1 MKNKNILVFGSTG
14 FIGRSL
20 TKRLLQ
26 NGDKLVC
33 PVRNASR
40 VKRNILSGDIG
51 QIDVIE
57 FDINNLDEIKSL
69 IEKSDVVINLI
80 GILYEKINISF
91 ELAHYLL
98 PKKIATYCEL
108 YKKPFLHVSSLGS
121 TFQTK
126 SNYLISKKMGEEF
139 IENNNNKHI
148 IIRPS
153 TVYGEEDNFINLFGK
168 MAKIL
173 PFLPLIKKG
182 KTKFQPIYVND
193 LSLFIFNLLKNFEQ
207 YKNSNLAAVGNEIF
221 TFKEILS
228 HIFFSLNKR
237 ERFLHIPS
245 FLAIIQGKV
254 LEKLPRPLFTY
265 DQYVTLSHDSISE
278 GSQKLVTEI
287 LNQDLSN
294 MKIITSKY
302 LEKFIDKV

>member
-26 NGDKLVC
+26 NGDKLIC
-33 PVRNASR
+33 PVRNANR

-51 QIDVIE
+51 QIEVIE
-57 FDINNLDEIKSL
+57 FDIHNLEEIKTL
-69 IEKSDVVINLI
+69 IANSDLVINLI
-80 GILYEKINISF
+80 GILYEKNNLSF
-91 ELAHYLL
+91 ELVHYLL
-98 PKKIATYCEL
+98 PKKIANYCEL
-108 YKKPFLHVSSLGS
+108 YKKPFLHVSGLGS

-139 IENNNNKHI
+139 IENNNTNHI
-148 IIRPS
+148 IVRPS
-153 TVYGEEDNFINLFGK
+153 TVYGEEDNFFNLFGK

-173 PFLPLIKKG
+173 PFLPLIKNG
-182 KTKFQPIYVND
+182 MTKFQPIYVND
-193 LSLFIFNLLKNFEQ
+193 LSLLIFNLLNNFEN
-207 YKNSNLAAVGNEIF
+207 YKNSNIAAVGNEIF

-228 HIFFSLNKR
+228 HIFLSLKKK
-237 ERFLHIPS
+237 ERFFYIPS

-254 LEKLPRPLFTY
+254 LEKLPKPLFTY

-287 LNQDLSN
+287 LKQDLSD
-294 MKIITSKY
+294 MKVITSEY
-302 LEKFIDKV
+302 LKKFIDKV

>member
-14 FIGRSL
+14 FIGRSIS
-20 TKRLLQ
+20 KRLLQ
-26 NGDKLVC
+26 NGDKLIC

-51 QIDVIE
+51 QIEVIE

-69 IEKSDVVINLI
+69 IEKSDLVINLI
-80 GILYEKINISF
+80 GILYEQNNLSF

-98 PKKIATYCEL
+98 PKKIAGYCEL
-108 YKKPFLHVSSLGS
+108 FKKPFLHVSSLGS

-139 IENNNNKHI
+139 IENNNTNHI
-148 IIRPS
+148 IVRPS

-173 PFLPLIKKG
+173 PFLPLIKNG
-182 KTKFQPIYVND
+182 ATRFQPIYVND
-193 LSLFIFNLLKNFEQ
+193 LSLLIFNLINNFDE

-228 HIFFSLNKR
+228 HIFLSLKKK
-237 ERFLHIPS
+237 ERFFYIPS
-245 FLAIIQGKV
+245 FLAILQGKL
-254 LEKLPRPLFTY
+254 LEKLPKPLFTY

-278 GSQKLVTEI
+278 GGQKLITEI
-287 LNQDLSN
+287 LKQDLSD
-294 MKIITSKY
+294 MKVITSEY
-302 LEKFIDKV
+302 LKKFIDKV

>member
-14 FIGRSL
+14 FIGRSI

-26 NGDKLVC
+26 NGNKLLC

-51 QIDVIE
+51 QIEVID
-57 FDINNLDEIKSL
+57 FDIKNLYEIKNL
-69 IEKSDVVINLI
+69 IEKSDLVVNLV
-80 GILYEKINISF
+80 GILYETKSISF
-91 ELAHYLL
+91 ETVHYLL
-98 PKKIATYCEL
+98 PKKIASYCEL
-108 YKKPFLHVSSLGS
+108 YNKPFLHVSSLGS

-139 IENNNNKHI
+139 IENNNSNHI
-148 IIRPS
+148 ILRPS
-153 TVYGEEDNFINLFGK
+153 TVYGEEDNFFNLFGK

-173 PFLPLIKKG
+173 PFLPLIKNG
-182 KTKFQPIYVND
+182 LTKFQPIYVND
-193 LSLFIFNLLKNFEQ
+193 LSLLIFNLLNNFD
-207 YKNSNLAAVGNEIF
+207 KHRNLNLAAVGNEIF

-228 HIFFSLNKR
+228 HIFLTLKKK
-237 ERFLHIPS
+237 ERFFFMPS
-245 FLAIIQGKV
+245 FLAILQGKV
-254 LEKLPRPLFTY
+254 LEKLPKPLFTY
-265 DQYVTLSHDSISE
+265 DQYVTLSHDSISQ

-294 MKIITSKY
+294 MKIITSEY
-302 LEKFIDKV
+302 LKKFIDKV

>member
-26 NGDKLVC
+26 NGDKLIC

-51 QIDVIE
+51 QIEIIE
-57 FDINNLDEIKSL
+57 FDIHNLEEIKSL
-69 IEKSDVVINLI
+69 IANSDLVINLI
-80 GILYEKINISF
+80 GILYEKNNLSF
-91 ELAHYLL
+91 ELVHYLL
-98 PKKIATYCEL
+98 PKKIANYCEL
-108 YKKPFLHVSSLGS
+108 YKKPFIHVSGLGS

-139 IENNNNKHI
+139 IENNNTNHI

-153 TVYGEEDNFINLFGK
+153 TVYGEEDNFFNLFGK

-173 PFLPLIKKG
+173 PFLPLIKNG
-182 KTKFQPIYVND
+182 MTKFQPIYVND
-193 LSLFIFNLLKNFEQ
+193 LSLLIFNLINNFEKH
-207 YKNSNLAAVGNEIF
+207 KNLNIAAVGNEIF

-228 HIFFSLNKR
+228 HIFLSLKKK
-237 ERFLHIPS
+237 ERFFYIPS

-254 LEKLPRPLFTY
+254 LEKLPKPLFTY

-287 LNQDLSN
+287 LKQDLSD
-294 MKIITSKY
+294 MKVITSEY
-302 LEKFIDKV
+302 LKKFIDKV

>member
-20 TKRLLQ
+20 MKRLLQ
-26 NGDKLVC
+26 NGDKLIC
-33 PVRNASR
+33 PVRNANR

-51 QIDVIE
+51 QIEVIE
-57 FDINNLDEIKSL
+57 FDIHNLEEIKTL
-69 IEKSDVVINLI
+69 IANSDLVINLI
-80 GILYEKINISF
+80 GILYEKNNLSF
-91 ELAHYLL
+91 ELVHYLL
-98 PKKIATYCEL
+98 PKKIANYCEL
-108 YKKPFLHVSSLGS
+108 YKKPFLHVSGLGS

-139 IENNNNKHI
+139 IENNNTNHI
-148 IIRPS
+148 IVRPS
-153 TVYGEEDNFINLFGK
+153 TVYGEEDNFFNLFGK

-173 PFLPLIKKG
+173 PFLPLIKNG
-182 KTKFQPIYVND
+182 MTKFQPIYVND
-193 LSLFIFNLLKNFEQ
+193 LSLLIFNLLNNFEKH
-207 YKNSNLAAVGNEIF
+207 KNSNIAAVGNEIF

-228 HIFFSLNKR
+228 HIFLSLKKK
-237 ERFLHIPS
+237 ERFFYIPS

-254 LEKLPRPLFTY
+254 LEKLPKPLFTY

-287 LNQDLSN
+287 LKQDLSD
-294 MKIITSKY
+294 MKVITSEY
-302 LEKFIDKV
+302 LKKFIDKV

>member
-26 NGDKLVC
+26 NGDKLIC

-40 VKRNILSGDIG
+40 AKRNILSGDIG
-51 QIDVIE
+51 QIEVIE
-57 FDINNLDEIKSL
+57 FDIHNLEEIKTL
-69 IEKSDVVINLI
+69 IANSDLVINLI
-80 GILYEKINISF
+80 GILYEKNNLSF
-91 ELAHYLL
+91 ELVHYLL
-98 PKKIATYCEL
+98 PKKIANFCEL
-108 YKKPFLHVSSLGS
+108 YKKPFLHVSGLGS

-139 IENNNNKHI
+139 IENNNTNHI
-148 IIRPS
+148 IVRPS
-153 TVYGEEDNFINLFGK
+153 TVYGEEDNFFNLFGK

-173 PFLPLIKKG
+173 PFLPLIKNG
-182 KTKFQPIYVND
+182 MTKFQPIYVND
-193 LSLFIFNLLKNFEQ
+193 LSLLIFNLLNNFEKH
-207 YKNSNLAAVGNEIF
+207 KNSNIAAVGNEIF

-228 HIFFSLNKR
+228 HIFLSLKKK
-237 ERFLHIPS
+237 ERFFYIPS

-254 LEKLPRPLFTY
+254 LEKLPKPLFTY

-287 LNQDLSN
+287 LKQDLSD
-294 MKIITSKY
+294 MKVITSEY
-302 LEKFIDKV
+302 LKKFIDKV

>member
-14 FIGRSL
+14 FIGRSIS
-20 TKRLLQ
+20 KRLLQ
-26 NGDKLVC
+26 NGDKLIC

-51 QIDVIE
+51 QIEVIE

-69 IEKSDVVINLI
+69 IEKSDLVINLI
-80 GILYEKINISF
+80 GILYEQNNLSF

-98 PKKIATYCEL
+98 PKKIAGYCEL
-108 YKKPFLHVSSLGS
+108 FKKPFLHVSSLGS

-139 IENNNNKHI
+139 IDNHI

-193 LSLFIFNLLKNFEQ
+193 LSLLIFNLLNKFDK

-228 HIFFSLNKR
+228 HIFMSLKKK
-237 ERFLHIPS
+237 ERFFYMPS
-245 FLAIIQGKV
+245 FLAILQGKI
-254 LEKLPRPLFTY
+254 LEKLPKPLFTY

-287 LNQDLSN
+287 LKQDLSN
-294 MKIITSKY
+294 MKIITSEY
-302 LEKFIDKV
+302 LKKFIDRV

>member
-14 FIGRSL
+14 FIGRSI

-26 NGDKLVC
+26 NGNKLLC

-51 QIDVIE
+51 QIEVID
-57 FDINNLDEIKSL
+57 FDIKNLYEIKNL
-69 IEKSDVVINLI
+69 IEKSDLVVNLV
-80 GILYEKINISF
+80 GILYETKSISF
-91 ELAHYLL
+91 ETVHYLL
-98 PKKIATYCEL
+98 PKKIASYCEL
-108 YKKPFLHVSSLGS
+108 YNKPFLHVSSLGS

-139 IENNNNKHI
+139 IENNNSNHI
-148 IIRPS
+148 ILRPS
-153 TVYGEEDNFINLFGK
+153 TVYGEEDNFFNLFGK

-173 PFLPLIKKG
+173 PFLPLIKNG
-182 KTKFQPIYVND
+182 LTKFQPIYVND
-193 LSLFIFNLLKNFEQ
+193 LSLLIFNLLNNFD
-207 YKNSNLAAVGNEIF
+207 KHRNLNLAAVGNEIF

-228 HIFFSLNKR
+228 HIFLTLKKK
-237 ERFLHIPS
+237 ERFFYMPS
-245 FLAIIQGKV
+245 FLAILQGKV
-254 LEKLPRPLFTY
+254 LEKLPKPLFTY

-294 MKIITSKY
+294 MKIITSEY
-302 LEKFIDKV
+302 LKKFIDKV

>member
-26 NGDKLVC
+26 NGDKLIC

-51 QIDVIE
+51 QIEVIE
-57 FDINNLDEIKSL
+57 FDIHNLEEIKSL
-69 IEKSDVVINLI
+69 IANSDLVINLI
-80 GILYEKINISF
+80 GILYEKNNSSF
-91 ELAHYLL
+91 ELVHYLL
-98 PKKIATYCEL
+98 PKKIANYCEF
-108 YKKPFLHVSSLGS
+108 YKKPFLHVSGLGS

-139 IENNNNKHI
+139 IENNNTNHI
-148 IIRPS
+148 IVRPS
-153 TVYGEEDNFINLFGK
+153 TVYGEEDNFFNLFGK

-173 PFLPLIKKG
+173 PFLPLIKNG
-182 KTKFQPIYVND
+182 MTKFQPIYVND
-193 LSLFIFNLLKNFEQ
+193 LSLLIFNLLNNFEKH
-207 YKNSNLAAVGNEIF
+207 KNSNIAAVGSEIF

-228 HIFFSLNKR
+228 HIFLSLKKK
-237 ERFLHIPS
+237 ERFFYIPS

-254 LEKLPRPLFTY
+254 LEKLPKPLFTY

-287 LNQDLSN
+287 LKQDLSD
-294 MKIITSKY
+294 MRVITSEY
-302 LEKFIDKV
+302 LKKFIDKV

>member
-14 FIGRSL
+14 FIGRSIS
-20 TKRLLQ
+20 KRLLQ
-26 NGDKLVC
+26 NGDKLIC

-51 QIDVIE
+51 QIEVFE

-69 IEKSDVVINLI
+69 IEKSDLVINLI
-80 GILYEKINISF
+80 GILYEQNNLSF

-98 PKKIATYCEL
+98 PKKIAGYCEL
-108 YKKPFLHVSSLGS
+108 FNKPFLHISSLGS

-139 IENNNNKHI
+139 IENNNTNHI
-148 IIRPS
+148 IVRPS

-193 LSLFIFNLLKNFEQ
+193 LSLLIFNLLNNFDKYKNF
-207 YKNSNLAAVGNEIF
+207 NLAAVGNEIF

-228 HIFFSLNKR
+228 HIFMSLKKK
-237 ERFLHIPS
+237 ERFFYMPS
-245 FLAIIQGKV
+245 FLAILQGKI
-254 LEKLPRPLFTY
+254 LEKFPKPLFTY

-287 LNQDLSN
+287 LKQDLSN
-294 MKIITSKY
+294 MKIITSEY
-302 LEKFIDKV
+302 LKKFIDRV

>member
-20 TKRLLQ
+20 MKRLLQ
-26 NGDKLVC
+26 NGDKLIC
-33 PVRNASR
+33 PVRNANR

-51 QIDVIE
+51 QIEVIE
-57 FDINNLDEIKSL
+57 FDIHNLEEIKTL
-69 IEKSDVVINLI
+69 IANSDLVINLI
-80 GILYEKINISF
+80 GILYEKNNLSF
-91 ELAHYLL
+91 ELVHYLL
-98 PKKIATYCEL
+98 PKKIANYCEL
-108 YKKPFLHVSSLGS
+108 YKKPFLHVSGLGS

-139 IENNNNKHI
+139 IENNSTNHI
-148 IIRPS
+148 IVRPS
-153 TVYGEEDNFINLFGK
+153 TVYGEEDNFFNLFGK

-173 PFLPLIKKG
+173 PFLPLIKNG
-182 KTKFQPIYVND
+182 MTKFQPIYVND
-193 LSLFIFNLLKNFEQ
+193 LSLLIFNLLNNFEKH
-207 YKNSNLAAVGNEIF
+207 KNSNIAAVGNEIF

-228 HIFFSLNKR
+228 HIFLSLKKK
-237 ERFLHIPS
+237 ERFFYIPS

-254 LEKLPRPLFTY
+254 LEKLPKPLFTY

-287 LNQDLSN
+287 LKQDLSD
-294 MKIITSKY
+294 MKVITSGY
-302 LEKFIDKV
+302 LKKFIDKV

>member
-20 TKRLLQ
+20 TKRILQ
-26 NGDKLVC
+26 NGDKLIC

-51 QIDVIE
+51 QIEVIE
-57 FDINNLDEIKSL
+57 FDIHNLEEIKTL
-69 IEKSDVVINLI
+69 IANSDLVINLI
-80 GILYEKINISF
+80 GILYEKNNLSF
-91 ELAHYLL
+91 ELVHYLL
-98 PKKIATYCEL
+98 PKKIANYCEL
-108 YKKPFLHVSSLGS
+108 YKKPFLHVSGLGS

-139 IENNNNKHI
+139 IENNNTNHI
-148 IIRPS
+148 IVRPS
-153 TVYGEEDNFINLFGK
+153 TVYGEEDNFFNLFGK

-173 PFLPLIKKG
+173 PFLPLIKNG
-182 KTKFQPIYVND
+182 MTKFQPIYVND
-193 LSLFIFNLLKNFEQ
+193 LSLLIFNLLNNFEKH
-207 YKNSNLAAVGNEIF
+207 KNSNIAAVGNEIF

-228 HIFFSLNKR
+228 HIFLSLKKK
-237 ERFLHIPS
+237 ERFFYIPS

-254 LEKLPRPLFTY
+254 LEKLPKPLFTY

-287 LNQDLSN
+287 LKQDLSD
-294 MKIITSKY
+294 MKVITSEY
-302 LEKFIDKV
+302 LKKFIDKV

>member
-20 TKRLLQ
+20 MKRLLQ
-26 NGDKLVC
+26 NGDKLIC
-33 PVRNASR
+33 PVRNANR

-51 QIDVIE
+51 QIEVIE
-57 FDINNLDEIKSL
+57 FDIHNLEEIKTL
-69 IEKSDVVINLI
+69 IANSDLVINLI
-80 GILYEKINISF
+80 GILYEKNNLSF
-91 ELAHYLL
+91 ELVHYLM
-98 PKKIATYCEL
+98 PKKIANYCEL
-108 YKKPFLHVSSLGS
+108 YKKPFLHVSGLGS

-139 IENNNNKHI
+139 IENNNTNHI
-148 IIRPS
+148 IVRPS
-153 TVYGEEDNFINLFGK
+153 TVYGEEDNFFNLFGK

-173 PFLPLIKKG
+173 PFLPLIKNG
-182 KTKFQPIYVND
+182 MTKFQPIYVND
-193 LSLFIFNLLKNFEQ
+193 LSLLIFNLLNNFEKH
-207 YKNSNLAAVGNEIF
+207 KNSNIAAVGNEIF

-228 HIFFSLNKR
+228 HIFLSLKKK
-237 ERFLHIPS
+237 ERFFYIPS

-254 LEKLPRPLFTY
+254 LEKLPKPLFTY

-287 LNQDLSN
+287 LKQDLSD
-294 MKIITSKY
+294 MKVITSEY
-302 LEKFIDKV
+302 LKKFIDKV

>member
-14 FIGRSL
+14 FIGRSIS
-20 TKRLLQ
+20 KRLLQ
-26 NGDKLVC
+26 NGDKLIC

-51 QIDVIE
+51 QIEVIE

-69 IEKSDVVINLI
+69 IDKSDLVINLI
-80 GILYEKINISF
+80 GILYEQNNLSF

-98 PKKIATYCEL
+98 PKKIAGYCEL
-108 YKKPFLHVSSLGS
+108 FKKPFLHVSSLGS

-139 IENNNNKHI
+139 IENNNTNHI
-148 IIRPS
+148 IVRPS

-193 LSLFIFNLLKNFEQ
+193 LSLLIFNLLNNFDKH
-207 YKNSNLAAVGNEIF
+207 KNSNLAAVGNEIF

-228 HIFFSLNKR
+228 HIFMSLKKK
-237 ERFLHIPS
+237 ERFFYMPS
-245 FLAIIQGKV
+245 FLAILQGKI
-254 LEKLPRPLFTY
+254 LEKLPKPLFTY

-287 LNQDLSN
+287 LKQDLSN
-294 MKIITSKY
+294 MKIITSEY
-302 LEKFIDKV
+302 LKKFIDRV

>member
-20 TKRLLQ
+20 MKRLLQ
-26 NGDKLVC
+26 NGDKLIC
-33 PVRNASR
+33 PVRNANR

-51 QIDVIE
+51 QIEVIE
-57 FDINNLDEIKSL
+57 FDIHNLEEIKTL
-69 IEKSDVVINLI
+69 IANSDLVINLI
-80 GILYEKINISF
+80 GILYEKNNLSF
-91 ELAHYLL
+91 ELVHYLL
-98 PKKIATYCEL
+98 PKKIANYCEL
-108 YKKPFLHVSSLGS
+108 YKKPFLHVSGLGS

-139 IENNNNKHI
+139 IENNNTNHI
-148 IIRPS
+148 IVRPS
-153 TVYGEEDNFINLFGK
+153 AVYGEEDNFFNLFGK

-173 PFLPLIKKG
+173 PFLPLIKNG
-182 KTKFQPIYVND
+182 MTKFQPIYVND
-193 LSLFIFNLLKNFEQ
+193 LSLLIFNLINNFEKH
-207 YKNSNLAAVGNEIF
+207 KNSNIAAVGNEIF

-228 HIFFSLNKR
+228 HIFFSLKKK
-237 ERFLHIPS
+237 ERFFYIPS

-254 LEKLPRPLFTY
+254 LEKLPKPLFTY

-287 LNQDLSN
+287 LKQDLSD
-294 MKIITSKY
+294 MKVITSEY
-302 LEKFIDKV
+302 LKKFIDKV

>member
-14 FIGRSL
+14 FIGRSI

-26 NGDKLVC
+26 NGDKLIC

-51 QIDVIE
+51 QIEVVE
-57 FDINNLDEIKSL
+57 FDIYNLEEIKSL
-69 IEKSDVVINLI
+69 IKNSDLVINLI
-80 GILYEKINISF
+80 GILYEKNNLSF

-98 PKKIATYCEL
+98 PKKIANYCEL
-108 YKKPFLHVSSLGS
+108 YKKPFLHVSGLGS

-139 IENNNNKHI
+139 IENNNANYI

-153 TVYGEEDNFINLFGK
+153 TVFGEEDNFFNLFGR

-173 PFLPLIKKG
+173 PFLPLIKNG
-182 KTKFQPIYVND
+182 TTKFQPIYVND
-193 LSLFIFNLLKNFEQ
+193 LSLLIFNLIHKFDK

-228 HIFFSLNKR
+228 HIFLSLKKK
-237 ERFLHIPS
+237 ERFIYIPS
-245 FLAIIQGKV
+245 FLAILQGKI
-254 LEKLPRPLFTY
+254 LEKLPNPLFTY

-278 GSQKLVTEI
+278 GSQKLVSEI
-287 LNQDLSN
+287 LNQDLSD
-294 MKIITSKY
+294 MKIITSEY
-302 LEKFIDKV
+302 LKKFIDRV

>member
-14 FIGRSL
+14 FIGRSI

-26 NGDKLVC
+26 NGDKLIC

-51 QIDVIE
+51 QIEVIE
-57 FDINNLDEIKSL
+57 FDIHNLEEIKTL
-69 IEKSDVVINLI
+69 IANSDLVINLI
-80 GILYEKINISF
+80 GILYEKNNLSF
-91 ELAHYLL
+91 ELVHYLL
-98 PKKIATYCEL
+98 PKKIANYCEL
-108 YKKPFLHVSSLGS
+108 YKKPFLHVSGLGS

-139 IENNNNKHI
+139 IENNNTNHI
-148 IIRPS
+148 IVRPS
-153 TVYGEEDNFINLFGK
+153 TVYGEEDNFFNLFGK

-173 PFLPLIKKG
+173 PFLPLIKNG
-182 KTKFQPIYVND
+182 MTKFQPIYVND
-193 LSLFIFNLLKNFEQ
+193 LSLLIFNLLNNFEKH
-207 YKNSNLAAVGNEIF
+207 KNSNIAAVGNEIF

-228 HIFFSLNKR
+228 HIFLSLKKK
-237 ERFLHIPS
+237 ERFFYIPS

-254 LEKLPRPLFTY
+254 LEKLPKPLFTY

-287 LNQDLSN
+287 LKQDLSD
-294 MKIITSKY
+294 MKVITSEY
-302 LEKFIDKV
+302 LKKFIDKV

>member
-14 FIGRSL
+14 FIGRSI

-26 NGDKLVC
+26 NGDKLIC

-51 QIDVIE
+51 QIQVTE
-57 FDINNLDEIKSL
+57 FDIHNLNEIKSS
-69 IEKSDVVINLI
+69 IENSDLVINLV
-80 GILYEKINISF
+80 GILYEQNNLSF

-98 PKKIATYCEL
+98 PKKIAIYCEFF
-108 YKKPFLHVSSLGS
+108 KKPFLHVSSLGS

-126 SNYLISKKMGEEF
+126 SNYLISKRMGEEF
-139 IENNNNKHI
+139 IENNNTNHI
-148 IIRPS
+148 ILRPS

-193 LSLFIFNLLKNFEQ
+193 LSLFIFNLLNNFDK

-228 HIFFSLNKR
+228 HIFLSLKKK
-237 ERFLHIPS
+237 ERFFYMPS
-245 FLAIIQGKV
+245 FLAIVQGKI
-254 LEKLPRPLFTY
+254 LEKLPKPLFTY
-265 DQYVTLSHDSISE
+265 DQYVTLSHDSISQ

-294 MKIITSKY
+294 MKIVTAEY
-302 LEKFIDKV
+302 LKKFIDRV

>member
-14 FIGRSL
+14 FIGRSI

-26 NGDKLVC
+26 NGDKLMC

-51 QIDVIE
+51 QIEVIE

-69 IEKSDVVINLI
+69 IDKSDFVINLI
-80 GILYEKINISF
+80 GILYEQNNLSF

-98 PKKIATYCEL
+98 PKKIAGYCEL
-108 YKKPFLHVSSLGS
+108 FKKPFLHVSSLGS

-139 IENNNNKHI
+139 IENNNTNHI
-148 IIRPS
+148 IVRPS

-193 LSLFIFNLLKNFEQ
+193 LSLLIFNLSNNFDK
-207 YKNSNLAAVGNEIF
+207 YKNSNLSAVGNEIF

-228 HIFFSLNKR
+228 HIFMSLKKK
-237 ERFLHIPS
+237 ERFFYMPS
-245 FLAIIQGKV
+245 FLAILQGKI
-254 LEKLPRPLFTY
+254 LEKLPKPLFTY

-287 LNQDLSN
+287 LKQDLSN
-294 MKIITSKY
+294 MKIITSEY
-302 LEKFIDKV
+302 LKKFIDRV

>member
-20 TKRLLQ
+20 SKRLLQ
-26 NGDKLVC
+26 NGHKLIC
-33 PVRNASR
+33 PVRNANR

-51 QIDVIE
+51 QIEVVE
-57 FDINNLDEIKSL
+57 FDINNLDEIKQS
-69 IEKSDVVINLI
+69 IKDSDFVINLV
-80 GILYEKINISF
+80 GILYENINCSF

-98 PKKIATYCEL
+98 PKKIAIFCER
-108 YKKPFLHVSSLGS
+108 YKKPFIHISSLGS

-139 IENNNNKHI
+139 IESNNYNHI

-168 MAKIL
+168 MTKFL
-173 PFLPLIKKG
+173 PFLPLIKNG

-193 LSLFIFNLLKNFEQ
+193 LSLMIFNLIENFDK
-207 YKNSNLAAVGNEIF
+207 YKNLNLPAVGNEIF

-228 HIFFSLNKR
+228 HIFLSLKKK
-237 ERFLHIPS
+237 ERFFYIPS
-245 FLAIIQGKV
+245 FFAILQGKV
-254 LEKLPRPLFTY
+254 LEKFPKPLFTY

-278 GSQKLVTEI
+278 GSQKLVTKI

-294 MKIITSKY
+294 MKIITSEY
-302 LEKFIDKV
+302 LKKFIDRV